1 MKLKKLG
8 KLYKLNSKD
17 RIVCLKKTET
27 EFESNGVLSCIID
40 YVYSIVNYEP
50 KSVYLR
56 GSLSHK
62 KIFDDTVVDLD
73 MVFVYDNT
81 DYFDFYGTQKHK
93 CLIMNPYLPNTN
105 ELVLSDEKR
114 IIEHK
119 IYEMIGR
126 CIEIDINLHSEKSF
140 MDNHI
145 HRFQSKKIY
154 GEGLDLSVSHLT
166 REILNDIKNI
176 EIANKKEVCYE
187 RLLHLKDFFYKETT
201 FEGDLRDRMI
211 KNVCK
216 LFFRQ
221 YSFELLLKNECYSSD
236 IYYCYTSIVEE
247 YPYYSNHLEDVLDLF
262 LNTKSY
268 TDREVRYFLSK
279 LEYLIDEINLLDGI
293 QYNKV

>member
-17 RIVCLKKTET
+17 RIVSLKNTET
-27 EFESNGVLSCIID
+27 ELESNGVLSHIID

-62 KIFDDTVVDLD
+62 KIIDDTVVDLD
-73 MVFVYDNT
+73 IVFVYDNT

-105 ELVLSDEKR
+105 ELVFSDEQR
-114 IIEHK
+114 NIEHK
-119 IYEMIGR
+119 IYEMIGM
-126 CIEIDINLHSEKSF
+126 CIEIDFALHSEKSF
-140 MDNHI
+140 MDDHI
-145 HRFQSKKIY
+145 RRFQSKKIY
-154 GEGLDLSVSHLT
+154 GEGLDLSVSYLT

-176 EIANKKEVCYE
+176 EIADKKEVCYE

-236 IYYCYTSIVEE
+236 IYYCYTSIVDE
-247 YPYYSNHLEDVLDLF
+247 YPFYSSHLEDVMDLF

-268 TDREVRYFLSK
+268 TDREVIYFLSK
-279 LEYLIDEINLLDGI
+279 LEYLIDEINLLDGN